1 MAKRLKHSYTSPD
14 AMFHEFMHQ
23 TDERDIYCKNAH
35 CDDGLRAYSYHKLIG
50 LKLKDEN
57 ENKYIV
63 LPTASGSN
71 TTNQHVRDLRSAVDQ
86 NEWKI
91 IWCVDTDFRW
101 TGLTGCS
108 VNESAK
114 TLKNVWH
121 WWVRDNVGHW
131 LSQSVETLRKR
142 EDKRTGSRI
151 DQTKFGYIMD
161 FLKFFEEQYDALTE
175 NDLNT
180 VNTELY
186 ELEFNRLWKE
196 KRFGVTPKDF
206 ALAIGTH
213 VLDAEG
219 NLTQKGSTYNAR
231 IKELEAERKAKEEE
245 AKWNKHKKFVEK
257 FLDLEQNLQ
266 MWNEWVEEDK
276 VLPVNYPLGKYRAK
290 LYKNGDIIVTNS
302 YADDIRL
309 YEETMTKL
317 KLLWRELKKAVN
329 NDVKLLEFENQT
341 LGHYKLHRFKRI
353 VEQPFSTLGPTFRFY
368 ALEIACHT
376 IPFYDLYH
384 IALGLGFDVTDVPE
398 PTITLQDYD
407 N

>member
-63 LPTASGSN
+63 LPTASSSN

-142 EDKRTGSRI
+142 ESVNTKCRV
-151 DQTKFGYIMD
+151 DQTKFGYILD
-161 FLKFFEEQYDALTE
+161 FLKFFEEQYDTLTE
-175 NDLNT
+175 TDFQGD
-180 VNTELY
+180 EKSFY
-186 ELEFNRLWKE
+186 GLEFNKLWKE

-206 ALAIGTH
+206 ALVVGTH

-231 IKELEAERKAKEEE
+231 IAELEAERKAKEEE
-245 AKWNKHKKFVEK
+245 AKWNKHKDFVEK
-257 FLDLEQNLQ
+257 FLDVEQNLE
-266 MWNEWVEEDK
+266 MWNEWVEGDRR
-276 VLPVNYPLGKYRAK
+276 LPVNYPLGSYRAK
-290 LYKNGDIIVTNS
+290 LYFEMIGTSSNASIKLT
-302 YADDIRL
+302 
-309 YEETMTKL
+309 EENVTKL
-317 KLLWRELKKAVN
+317 KLLWRGLKKAVN
-329 NDVKLLEFENQT
+329 SNINIDTFDDAV
-341 LGHYKLHRFKRI
+341 LG
-353 VEQPFSTLGPTFRFY
+353 
-368 ALEIACHT
+368 
-376 IPFYDLYH
+376 
-384 IALGLGFDVTDVPE
+384 
-398 PTITLQDYD
+398 

>member
-57 ENKYIV
+57 DNKYIV
-63 LPTASGSN
+63 LPRASSSS

-91 IWCVDTDFRW
+91 IWCVDTDFHW
-101 TGLTGCS
+101 TGLNGYGINGRT
-108 VNESAK
+108 AK
-114 TLKNVWH
+114 TLKDVAH
-121 WWVRDNVGHW
+121 RWVRDNVGHW
-131 LSQSVETLRKR
+131 LRQSVETLRKKESVNTKCR
-142 EDKRTGSRI
+142 V
-151 DQTKFGYIMD
+151 DQIEFGYIMD
-161 FLKFFEEQYDALTE
+161 FLKFFEEQYDTLTE
-175 NDLNT
+175 TDLNI

-186 ELEFNRLWKE
+186 EIEFNKLWKE
-196 KRFGVTPKDF
+196 KRFEVTPKDF
-206 ALAIGTH
+206 ALAMGTH

-231 IKELEAERKAKEEE
+231 IAELEAERKAKEEE
-245 AKWNKHKKFVEK
+245 AKWNKHKDFVEK
-257 FLDLEQNLQ
+257 FLDVEQNLE
-266 MWNEWVEEDK
+266 MWNVWFEEDQR
-276 VLPVNYPLGKYRAK
+276 LPVNYPLGGCRAK
-290 LYKNGDIIVTNS
+290 LS
-302 YADDIRL
+302 YTKIKTSSSASIEL
-309 YEETMTKL
+309 NEENITKL

-341 LGHYKLHRFKRI
+341 LGNYKLHRFKKI
-353 VEQPFSTLGPTFRFY
+353 VNQPFSIFGPTFRFY
-368 ALEIACHT
+368 SLEISCHT